1 MFSNFLV
8 ISARLLKRYPS
19 YTLINVG
26 GLGIGLAACLCM
38 LLFVAHERS
47 YDQFHPSA
55 DELYRVHIQDTSVGS
70 NSSQLPEMIVP
81 QLVSDYPAITAGARV
96 SPAYKPMLLEAEEG
110 ARKYEAGFVQSESA
124 FFELFTVGEVLYG
137 SVEGALDTPDGA
149 VITDRAALKHFGT
162 ANAVGKTFATVDEE
176 LFDIEGFEKNNRLSF
191 ADRGLVTYQVR
202 AVVASMPSNSSI
214 QFEVLTPLVPTG
226 MMQWNISTYDSYVR
240 IPNAHEVA
248 SLEAQ
253 MPAFAE
259 RYNNLRPEETTV
271 VFQPLADVHL
281 NPSFGASAALGGPRL
296 YLTVFSVAAF
306 LLLLI
311 GCINYMNLATARA
324 ARRAREVG
332 VRKAL
337 GASRP
342 QLIAQFFGEALVA
355 AVGALAVGLVL
366 AALALPAFNAVVGI
380 DLSLGM
386 LATPF
391 WVVTLGS
398 VVLLMA
404 FVSGLYP
411 ALHLSHYRP
420 VRVLKGGR
428 LHERGRLRQGLV
440 VVQFAAS
447 VLLVFATV
455 VVDQQLT
462 YVRDAQLN
470 IKGEQVIVVDNE
482 RASLNRAAYEDF
494 RNELMGNPAVSHVAW
509 GELPGRVR
517 YGSSAVFGDDE
528 ENTMLSI
535 LFVED
540 EYLDALELTLV
551 EGTNFEDA
559 LYTDKDR
566 LVLINETAAQ
576 LYQGDDPLM
585 SLERSKFNGGRV
597 VGILEDF
604 HVQPLNQ
611 EIKPVV
617 LVHSEGS
624 RGTLLVRSAEGR
636 TAEALAAVET
646 AWAARVADRPL
657 TFSFLD
663 DTLDEAY
670 QAERRLGN
678 VFSLFAFLTTIVAC
692 LGLFGL
698 AAFAAEQRTKEVG
711 IRKVLGASMTSL
723 VQLLSVQ
730 LLKQVTAAV
739 VLAFPIGYLLLDA
752 WLDDFPYRIDI
763 GIGLLLVLTLAML
776 VVAWGT
782 IAYQVIT
789 TARANPVRA
798 LRYE

>member
-1 MFSNFLV
+1 
-8 ISARLLKRYPS
+8 
-19 YTLINVG
+19 
-26 GLGIGLAACLCM
+26 
-38 LLFVAHERS
+38 HERS
-47 YDQFHPSA
+47 YDQFHPLA
-55 DELYRVHIQDTSVGS
+55 DELYRVHIQSTADQELDS
-70 NSSQLPEMIVP
+70 NLPEMVVP
-81 QLVSDYPAITAGARV
+81 QLVSDYPAITSGVRI
-96 SPAYKPMLLEAEEG
+96 SPAYQPMLLQAEG
-110 ARKYEAGFVQSESA
+110 GTRNYEAGFVQSESA
-124 FFELFTVGEVLYG
+124 FFDLFTVGEVLYG
-137 SVEGALDTPDGA
+137 SIEGALDTPTGA

-162 ANAVGKTFATVDEE
+162 VRAVGKTFSTVDEE
-176 LFDIEGFEKNNRLSF
+176 LLDAAYLEEENRFRFD
-191 ADRGLVTYQVR
+191 DRGLVSYEVR

-226 MMQWNISTYDSYVR
+226 VTKWNVSMYDSYVR
-240 IPNAHEVA
+240 IPSVVDVV

-253 MPAFAE
+253 MPAFSE
-259 RYNNLRPEETTV
+259 RYNNISPDEKTL
-271 VFQPLADVHL
+271 VFQPLADMHL
-281 NPSFGASAALGGPRL
+281 NPSFGSSAALGGPQL

-311 GCINYMNLATARA
+311 ACINYMNLATARA

-337 GASRP
+337 GASRT
-342 QLIAQFFGEALVA
+342 QLLVQFFGEALVA
-355 AVGALAVGLVL
+355 AIGALAVGLVL
-366 AALALPAFNAVVGI
+366 AALALPTFNAVVGI
-380 DLSLGM
+380 DLSLSM

-391 WVVTLGS
+391 WISALGGA
-398 VVLLMA
+398 VLMIA

-411 ALHLSHYRP
+411 ALHLSRYRP
-420 VRVLKGGR
+420 VKVLKGGR

-470 IKGEQVIVVDNE
+470 IKGEQVIVVDNG
-482 RASLNRAAYEDF
+482 RGSLNRAAFEDF
-494 RNELMGNPAVSHVAW
+494 RRELIANLAVSHVAW

-540 EYLDALELTLV
+540 EYLDVLELEIV

-559 LYTDKDR
+559 PYTDKNK
-566 LVLINETAAQ
+566 LVLINETAAR

-597 VGILEDF
+597 VGILKDF

-611 EIKPVV
+611 QIAPVV
-617 LVHSEGS
+617 LVHGESS

-636 TAEALAAVET
+636 VAEALAAVEA
-646 AWAARVADRPL
+646 AWAIRVTDRPL

-663 DTLDEAY
+663 DKLDEAY
-670 QAERRLGN
+670 HAERRLGN
-678 VFSLFAFLTTIVAC
+678 VFSLFALLTTIVAC

-723 VQLLSVQ
+723 VQLLSLQ
-730 LLKQVTAAV
+730 LLKQVAAAAV
-739 VLAFPIGYLLLDA
+739 FAFPVGYLLLDA
-752 WLDDFPYRIDI
+752 WLDDFPYRIEI
-763 GIGLLLVLTLAML
+763 GVGLLLVLTLTMVA
-776 VVAWGT
+776 VAWGT